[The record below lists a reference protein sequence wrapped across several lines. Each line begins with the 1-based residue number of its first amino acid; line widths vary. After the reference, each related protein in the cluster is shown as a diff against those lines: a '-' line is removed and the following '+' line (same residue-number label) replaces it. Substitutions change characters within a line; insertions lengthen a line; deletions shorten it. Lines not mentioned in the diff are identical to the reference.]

1 MKYEVKV
8 GEETFTVEIAPD
20 GQVKL
25 DDESMEVDF
34 GVIGESGLY
43 LLLVNN
49 ESFEALVE
57 QDEDTGM
64 WHVLMRGHMYDADV
78 MDERSLLLRSRKMS
92 MVPETGEV
100 AIRAPMPGLV
110 VAVPVE
116 VGQEIAEGDN
126 LVILESMK
134 MENELK
140 APRAGRVER
149 VTVGVGDSVERNQT
163 LVVIV

>member
-1 MKYEVKV
+1 MKYEVV
-8 GEETFTVEIAPD
+8 TGDELHTVEIREEGIWLD
-20 GQVKL
+20 G
-25 DDESMEVDF
+25 EPIEVDF
-34 GVIGESGLY
+34 GALGERGLY
-43 LLLVNN
+43 SLLVNQ

-57 QDEDTGM
+57 QKDEH
-64 WHVLMRGHMYDADV
+64 WQILLRGNLYEVQV
-78 MDERSLLLRSRKMS
+78 MDERAQLLRSRSMS
-92 MVPETGEV
+92 LVPESGEV
-100 AIRAPMPGLV
+100 AITAPMPGLV

-116 VGQEIAEGDN
+116 IGQQVESGDN

-149 VTVGVGDSVERNQT
+149 VNVAAGDSVEQNQS

>member
-1 MKYEVKV
+1 MKYEVTV
-8 GEETFTVEIAPD
+8 GEQAYTVEITPD
-20 GQVKL
+20 GKVLL
-25 DDESMEVDF
+25 DDEPMVVDF

-57 QDEDTGM
+57 QDEDSGT
-64 WHVLMRGHMYDADV
+64 WNVLMRGNMYEADV
-78 MDERSLLLRSRKMS
+78 MDERSLLLRSRKMTL
-92 MVPETGEV
+92 VPESGEV
-100 AIRAPMPGLV
+100 AIKAPMPGLV

-116 VGQEIAEGDN
+116 IGQPIEEGDN

-149 VTVGVGDSVERNQT
+149 ISVGAGDSVERNQT

>member
-1 MKYEVKV
+1 MEYEVTV
-8 GEETFTVEIAPD
+8 GEHVYIVTIDEKSGVLLD
-20 GQVKL
+20 GEPV
-25 DDESMEVDF
+25 DVDF
-34 GVIGESGLY
+34 NVIGESGLY
-43 LLLVNN
+43 SLLVNN

-57 QDEDTGM
+57 QADKT
-64 WHVLMRGHMYDADV
+64 WRILLRGDLYEAQV
-78 MDERSLLLRSRKMS
+78 VDERSRLLRSRAGS
-92 MVPETGEV
+92 MVPESGEV
-100 AIRAPMPGLV
+100 AIKAPMPGLV

-116 VGQEIAEGDN
+116 LGDAIEAGDN

-149 VTVGVGDSVERNQT
+149 INVNAGDSVEQNQT

>member
-1 MKYEVKV
+1 MKYEVTV
-8 GEETFTVEIAPD
+8 GEQAYTVEITPD
-20 GQVKL
+20 GKVLL
-25 DDESMEVDF
+25 DDKPMVVDF

-57 QDEDTGM
+57 QDEDSGT
-64 WHVLMRGHMYDADV
+64 WNVLMRGNMYEADV
-78 MDERSLLLRSRKMS
+78 MDERSLLLRSRKMTL
-92 MVPETGEV
+92 VPESGEV
-100 AIRAPMPGLV
+100 AIKAPMPGLV

-116 VGQEIAEGDN
+116 IGQPIEEGDN

-149 VTVGVGDSVERNQT
+149 ISVGAGDSVERNQT